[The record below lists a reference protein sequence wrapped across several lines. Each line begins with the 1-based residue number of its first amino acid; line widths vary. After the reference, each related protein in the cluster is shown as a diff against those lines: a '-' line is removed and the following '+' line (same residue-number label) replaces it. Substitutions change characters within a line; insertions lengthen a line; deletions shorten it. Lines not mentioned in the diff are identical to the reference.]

1 MMPTA
6 ARFIAA
12 IFFAATAYYVTN
24 LAKPAFPEGTQLG
37 LFTPW
42 SMAVSFLCG
51 WKVVGRLIGRGWTSA
66 INTGL
71 YGILVC
77 VFFVT
82 LLFSVNEMVKRSRD
96 FRYDG
101 PMEAVVG
108 IFEIALDYG
117 AYLLDTQILVALL
130 VSGVVTGLVSEAA
143 ERKWH

>member
-12 IFFAATAYYVTN
+12 IIFAGLAYYVTN
-24 LAKPAFPEGTQLG
+24 LAKPLFPEGTQLG

-42 SMAVSFLCG
+42 SMAISFLCG
-51 WKVVGRLIGRGWTSA
+51 WKVVGRLIGRGWTNS

-71 YGILVC
+71 YGVGVS

-82 LLFSVNEMVKRSRD
+82 LFFSINEMVKRSRD

-101 PMEAVVG
+101 PMEAIIG
-108 IFEIALDYG
+108 IFEIGLEYG
-117 AYLLDTQILVALL
+117 VYLLDTKILIAL
-130 VSGVVTGLVSEAA
+130 VVTGIISGPICEAA